1 MGIGE
6 GSLIKLKQLFNW
18 IKRVII
24 GWWNVIT
31 NKESEEAKRR
41 YSICMKCDVKIKISR
56 NEYIC
61 SKCGCFLRAKSR
73 SPEEKCVLNKW

>member
-6 GSLIKLKQLFNW
+6 DSLIKLKYLFNW

-41 YSICMKCDVKIKISR
+41 YSICMKCDEKIKIGR
-56 NEYIC
+56 KEYIC

-73 SPEEKCVLNKW
+73 SPEEKCLLNKW